1 MNSFSRFYTQ
11 TLLPL
16 LFSPPFVHFV
26 IFTSYFPLPTF
37 PFLSHLS
44 IITILTPVTLTLI
57 FQLSVFSLSTLLL
70 QIDYVTVPHL
80 PSHSFSLALFF
91 SFFPLLFD
99 LLFSHPPPFISFYIV
114 FFSLS
119 SQTMNPR
126 FVSIVYSFVS
136 LSFSIFLSASFCIYL
151 STVIVLSPFFSLSL
165 SR

>member
-91 SFFPLLFD
+91 SFFPLPFD
-99 LLFSHPPPFISFYIV
+99 LLSHTLPLLFLFIL
-114 FFSLS
+114 FFSLFHLR
-119 SQTMNPR
+119 Q
-126 FVSIVYSFVS
+126 
-136 LSFSIFLSASFCIYL
+136 
-151 STVIVLSPFFSLSL
+151 
-165 SR
+165 